1 MLRGINRLIKD
12 EHRLLYFAG
21 TPNLKRLH
29 SKKTAVANVIDK
41 DKYCD
46 SLRSCQSHH
55 VNHLN
60 LGASLGVTSASLF
73 VSGKSGCGAAS
84 EVSYKTSF

>member
-12 EHRLLYFAG
+12 EHRLLYLAG
-21 TPNLKRLH
+21 TPNLKRLR

-46 SLRSCQSHH
+46 QSK
-55 VNHLN
+55 VL
-60 LGASLGVTSASLF
+60 
-73 VSGKSGCGAAS
+73 S
-84 EVSYKTSF
+84 EPPC